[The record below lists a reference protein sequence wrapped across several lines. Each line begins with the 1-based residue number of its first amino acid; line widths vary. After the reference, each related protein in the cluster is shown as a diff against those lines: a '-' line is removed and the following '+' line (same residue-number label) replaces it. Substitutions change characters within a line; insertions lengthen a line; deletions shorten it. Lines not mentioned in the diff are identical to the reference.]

1 MTKQR
6 RFRIILKIRWHSPQL
21 HDIYRWNNTKSSLF
35 GHDISLKGRLYT
47 FSTFSAFK
55 IHNSVSLWVKITKKP
70 NSIGRPPWCFATKQ
84 SSNFATGCDVIN
96 RWIIGT
102 RNKYRALLESWAP
115 PLCPAERKLK
125 KLSWKFSNSYFQE
138 LEQKYGNK
146 FHLTEEIPLNPFFKR
161 KIGRFLLYALLGRDE
176 YVVVDMLIQ
185 RQPLKKISGTR
196 LTNSTFLSKSF
207 RRHTYVVSLSLHHW
221 RNLSPA

>member
-1 MTKQR
+1 MSNEIHR
-6 RFRIILKIRWHSPQL
+6 
-21 HDIYRWNNTKSSLF
+21 YNT
-35 GHDISLKGRLYT
+35 R
-47 FSTFSAFK
+47 
-55 IHNSVSLWVKITKKP
+55 N
-70 NSIGRPPWCFATKQ
+70 ATKG
-84 SSNFATGCDVIN
+84 NYCGTGLKRTLGEGHAMVSVIY
-96 RWIIGT
+96 W
-102 RNKYRALLESWAP
+102 
-115 PLCPAERKLK
+115 CPAERKLK

-138 LEQKYGNK
+138 LEQRYGNK

-161 KIGRFLLYALLGRDE
+161 KIGRFLLDALLGRDE

>member
-1 MTKQR
+1 MT
-6 RFRIILKIRWHSPQL
+6 LCSP
-21 HDIYRWNNTKSSLF
+21 
-35 GHDISLKGRLYT
+35 
-47 FSTFSAFK
+47 
-55 IHNSVSLWVKITKKP
+55 P
-70 NSIGRPPWCFATKQ
+70 NSPDDSNHIVTSQQTSHPTSPSIDLFRSQLRVCYIPFFIKSEDFTWKDLLTMSNEIHRYNTRNATKG
-84 SSNFATGCDVIN
+84 NYCRTGLKRTLGEGHAMVSVI
-96 RWIIGT
+96 
-102 RNKYRALLESWAP
+102 Y
-115 PLCPAERKLK
+115 LCPAERKLN

-161 KIGRFLLYALLGRDE
+161 KIGRFLLDALLGRDE

-196 LTNSTFLSKSF
+196 LTNSTFLSKSL

>member
-1 MTKQR
+1 MSNEIHR
-6 RFRIILKIRWHSPQL
+6 
-21 HDIYRWNNTKSSLF
+21 YNT
-35 GHDISLKGRLYT
+35 R
-47 FSTFSAFK
+47 
-55 IHNSVSLWVKITKKP
+55 N
-70 NSIGRPPWCFATKQ
+70 ATKG
-84 SSNFATGCDVIN
+84 NYCGTGLKRTLGEGHAMVSVIY
-96 RWIIGT
+96 W
-102 RNKYRALLESWAP
+102 
-115 PLCPAERKLK
+115 CPAERKLN

-146 FHLTEEIPLNPFFKR
+146 FHLAEEIPLNPFFKR
-161 KIGRFLLYALLGRDE
+161 KIGRFLLDALLGRDE

-196 LTNSTFLSKSF
+196 LTNSTFLSKSL